1 MKDTGIGIAADQQEE
16 IFVRVS
22 DTGRGIPREKQEE
35 IFEPFV
41 QVGRRLNR
49 PVEGTGFGLA
59 ISRARSRGCTG
70 GPARRGG
77 M

>member
-1 MKDTGIGIAADQQEE
+1 VKDAGIGIAADQQEE
-16 IFVRVS
+16 IF
-22 DTGRGIPREKQEE
+22 EL
-35 IFEPFV
+35 FV